1 MHVDAHAGSDC
12 VQSESVVIGMS
23 VVEFAELQRLSG
35 YERRA
40 DVERW
45 AASIGLPTKPCR
57 GGVWTTVEAINQSLG
72 VMTAARRPCTGQR

>member
-1 MHVDAHAGSDC
+1 M
-12 VQSESVVIGMS
+12 IGVS

-45 AASIGLPTKPCR
+45 AAEIGLPTKPCR
-57 GGVWTTVEAINQSLG
+57 GGVWTTVEAINRALG
-72 VMTAARRPCTGQR
+72 VTTGGDAGLYTAEVV

>member
-1 MHVDAHAGSDC
+1 M
-12 VQSESVVIGMS
+12 IGAS

-45 AASIGLPTKPCR
+45 AADIGLPTKPCR
-57 GGVWTTVEAINQSLG
+57 GGIWTTVEAINRALG
-72 VMTAARRPCTGQR
+72 VVTSGDTALYGAEIV